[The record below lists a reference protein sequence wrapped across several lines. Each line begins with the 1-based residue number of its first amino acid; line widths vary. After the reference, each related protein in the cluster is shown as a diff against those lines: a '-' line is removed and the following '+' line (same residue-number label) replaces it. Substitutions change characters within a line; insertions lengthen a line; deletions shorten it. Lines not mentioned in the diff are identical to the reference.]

1 MARRRQ
7 VVWRVAA
14 GLLCLLA
21 GVLVGLACLLLL
33 SGLCLWGLGWLG
45 EQWRLDTANGYYL
58 MYLRCRW
65 AWPCWRCAWPCWR
78 RRWAAAWVRGVGCG
92 GACRGYCRLLRAA
105 AGRVPG

>member
-33 SGLCLWGLGWLG
+33 GALCLWGLGWLA

-58 MYLRCRW
+58 MYLAVPLGLGLLALCVALLAAALGSGLGTGRW
-65 AWPCWRCAWPCWR
+65 LWR
-78 RRWAAAWVRGVGCG
+78 RLS
-92 GACRGYCRLLRAA
+92 RLLPLA
-105 AGRVPG
+105 

>member
-7 VVWRVAA
+7 VVWRVAV

-33 SGLCLWGLGWLG
+33 GALCLWGLGWLA

-58 MYLRCRW
+58 MYLAVPLGLGLLALCVALLAAALGSGLGTGRW
-65 AWPCWRCAWPCWR
+65 LWR
-78 RRWAAAWVRGVGCG
+78 RLS
-92 GACRGYCRLLRAA
+92 RLLPLA
-105 AGRVPG
+105 

>member
-21 GVLVGLACLLLL
+21 GGLVGLACLLLL

-45 EQWRLDTANGYYL
+45 EQWGLDTANGYYL
-58 MYLRCRW
+58 MYLAVPLGLGLLALCVALLAAALGSGLGTGRW
-65 AWPCWRCAWPCWR
+65 LWR
-78 RRWAAAWVRGVGCG
+78 RLS
-92 GACRGYCRLLRAA
+92 RLLPLA
-105 AGRVPG
+105 

>member
-45 EQWRLDTANGYYL
+45 EQWGLDTANGYYL
-58 MYLRCRW
+58 MYLAVPLGLGLLALCVALLAAALGSGLGTGRW
-65 AWPCWRCAWPCWR
+65 LWR
-78 RRWAAAWVRGVGCG
+78 RLS
-92 GACRGYCRLLRAA
+92 RLLPLA
-105 AGRVPG
+105 

>member
-1 MARRRQ
+1 MPMARRRQ

-33 SGLCLWGLGWLG
+33 GALCLWGLGWLA

-58 MYLRCRW
+58 MYLAVPLGLALLALAGW
-65 AWPCWRCAWPCWR
+65 HL
-78 RRWAAAWVRGVGCG
+78 AAALRG
-92 GACRGYCRLLRAA
+92 RLGRARAA
-105 AGRVPG
+105 QAEEGAWKST